1 MKLALILPPYPN
13 ERWTLAR
20 QLGVT
25 HAVTQLPNPE
35 PNLRPWDFMPV
46 LHLRQRFEDA
56 GITVAVIESSPPMHN
71 ARLGRGERDRE
82 IDDFC
87 TLVTNMGAVGI
98 PVLCWNWMA
107 VFGWT
112 RTSTTTPGRGGALVT
127 SYDHALMGRA
137 PLTDAG
143 RVTDEQLWETLA
155 YFLDRVV
162 PVAEEARVRLALH
175 PDDPPISPIRG
186 VARILRTP
194 EAMERAVRLVDSPWH
209 GITLCQGTFSTMGA
223 DIPAEIRRFAAL
235 GKTHFVHFRDV
246 RGTPE
251 RFVETFHD
259 DGQTDMYEAMRTHR
273 EVGYEGV
280 MRPDHVPTMAGESNE
295 RPGYEMLG
303 RLYAIGYMRG
313 LIEGINH
320 ETR

>member
-35 PNLRPWDFMPV
+35 PNLHPWDFMPL

-112 RTSTTTPGRGGALVT
+112 RTSTTTPARGGALVT

-313 LIEGINH
+313 LIEGITH